1 VGVIAALTGKRVSIV
16 DAQRAT
22 GEPANGFTS
31 IAGGIRM
38 FARYGLTA
46 VHGRSPMATA
56 DWVCGV
62 LQYGITPVLLVHY
75 PALRS
80 SYRYDYAHF
89 VTAVGFDQ
97 EYIYINDPLQT
108 SGAWACKRAHLN
120 EALMTP
126 SIWVGRNAAG
136 ERIEGRN
143 LPGQSIYIPSPR
155 LPVRDA
161 RVEFDVQMLA
171 ARRSIKTIQE
181 MLD

>member
-1 VGVIAALTGKRVSIV
+1 
-16 DAQRAT
+16 
-22 GEPANGFTS
+22 
-31 IAGGIRM
+31 
-38 FARYGLTA
+38 
-46 VHGRSPMATA
+46 
-56 DWVCGV
+56 
-62 LQYGITPVLLVHY
+62 VHY

-126 SIWVGRNAAG
+126 SIWVKWDEHGNRV
-136 ERIEGRN
+136 EGRN
-143 LPGQSIYIPSPR
+143 LPCQAVYIPSPR

-161 RVEFDVQMLA
+161 RVELDLQLQT
-171 ARRSIKTIQE
+171 ARRSLKTVRE
-181 MLD
+181 MLG